1 MTSKGKKKKN
11 VGMGLGGQAT
21 IMKSLNVCEH

>member
-1 MTSKGKKKKN
+1 MTSKGKKKN

-21 IMKSLNVCEH
+21 IMKNLNVCEH